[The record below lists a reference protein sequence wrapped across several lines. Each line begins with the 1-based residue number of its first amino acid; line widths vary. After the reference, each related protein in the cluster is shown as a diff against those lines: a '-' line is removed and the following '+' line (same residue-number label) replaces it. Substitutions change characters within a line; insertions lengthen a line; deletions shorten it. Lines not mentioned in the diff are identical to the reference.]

1 MIRRLLITFPTLLF
15 LITILSGQ
23 STERITLLGVEVLG
37 SKYVSDVYIQR
48 TSGLVIGR
56 EILPG
61 DFAAAV
67 KKLWDSDAFG
77 DIQITLDE
85 ETDEGIYIII
95 EVVENPELGEID
107 YIGDK
112 KKQKEIEEKLNLY
125 KGMRIPPFLLK
136 SIENDVK
143 EIYAEDGYLM
153 AEVSAELKEG
163 ETEGRKNLHISIDK
177 KGKVKTRKISFV
189 GNEAFPDK
197 KLRKQFKET
206 KLQAWYLFW
215 RSNYDEDKYYNDKGL
230 LTAYYRNN
238 GYRDFRIVSDT
249 VYYSEE
255 EDGFVIEIEVE
266 EGNQY
271 YFRNFSW
278 SGNTIFSDE
287 QLFYRLNIFP
297 GDQFNQEEF
306 DLALYERVQGTYM
319 DDGYIYSQVVPEI
332 SPVGVDSLDVRFNVT
347 ENNQVSVRKIDIVGN
362 TKTRENVIRR
372 ELKLMPGDIFNRELL
387 IRSAREIMILNYF
400 ADVVPDV
407 IPIDEDEIDLRIKVE
422 EKVSDQATAS
432 IGFAGEY
439 GVTGGG
445 SVEFNNFLGKGQQ
458 LAFRFQQGA
467 QGVNS
472 YYYRGGQAPRY
483 RQLSFSFID
492 PMVNDTPVLVGFST
506 FYYLRG
512 QNSSYYG
519 VPLDREVIGGSVRF
533 GKRLKWPDNYF
544 RATWVLQGTRKSYKG
559 TEADL
564 ETYVSGLSETT
575 GLSVGQVISRDSRN
589 HPEFPSMGSVFTWS
603 STLSGG
609 PLQTPWFDVHENF
622 HKHVFKFDWY
632 APAFWKFVFTSS
644 LQFGAIKEIPTD
656 GVERSIIPV
665 DDRFI
670 MGGSGIPYGTMLRG
684 YVDNTVGPYNGR
696 PLGGRVMMKYSTE
709 FRMRFSENP
718 TVYGLA
724 FAEMGNVWQDFSETD
739 IFDLKRSVGVGIRMF
754 MPMVGMLG
762 FDMGYGFDDIPATS
776 ESPEGWRFHVLF
788 GMPF

>member
-1 MIRRLLITFPTLLF
+1 VIRRFLCTVACLF
-15 LITILSGQ
+15 IFTVLYGQ
-23 STERITLLGVEVLG
+23 STDRIVLLGVEVLG
-37 SKYVSDVYIQR
+37 NRYVSDIYIKR
-48 TSGLVIGR
+48 TSGLIAGR

-61 DFAAAV
+61 DFGTAV
-67 KKLWDSDAFG
+67 KKMWDSDAFA

-85 ETDEGIYIII
+85 ETEEGLYIII
-95 EVVENPELGEID
+95 EVVENPELGEIEF
-107 YIGDK
+107 IGGK
-112 KKQKEIEEKLNLY
+112 KKRKEIEEELNLY
-125 KGMRIPPFLLK
+125 KGMRIPPHLPTT
-136 SIENDVK
+136 IEQTIKDM
-143 EIYAEDGYLM
+143 YAEDGYLM
-153 AEVSAELKEG
+153 AEVSTELKEG
-163 ETEGRKNLHISIDK
+163 ETEGRRNLLITIKPKD
-177 KGKVKTRKISFV
+177 KVKTRTIQFS
-189 GNEAFPDK
+189 GNEIFSDR
-197 KLRKQFKET
+197 KLRKQLKET
-206 KLQAWYLFW
+206 KIQAWYLFW
-215 RSNYDEDKYYNDKGL
+215 RSNFDDDKFEDDKDL
-230 LTAYYRNN
+230 LAAFYRNN

-249 VYYSEE
+249 VYYSEDE
-255 EDGFVIEIEVE
+255 NGFVIEIDVE

-271 YFRNFSW
+271 FFRNFSW
-278 SGNTIFSDE
+278 TGNTIFSDE
-287 QLFYRLNIFP
+287 QLSFRLNIQP
-297 GDQFNQEEF
+297 GDEFNQEEF
-306 DLALYERVQGTYM
+306 DLAVYDRVQGTYM
-319 DDGYIYSQVVPEI
+319 DDGYIYSQIIPEM
-332 SPVGVDSLDVRFNVT
+332 SPVGEDSLDVRFKIT

-387 IRSAREIMILNYF
+387 MRSAREVMILNYF

-407 IPIDEDEIDLRIKVE
+407 VPVDEDEIDLRISVE

-432 IGFAGEY
+432 VGFAGEY
-439 GVTGGG
+439 GITGGG

-467 QGVNS
+467 QGVNN
-472 YYYRGGQAPRY
+472 YYYGGQAPRY
-483 RQLSFSFID
+483 RQLSFSFVD

-519 VPLDREVIGGSVRF
+519 VPLDREVIGGSLRF

-559 TEADL
+559 SEEDL
-564 ETYVSGLSETT
+564 ETYVSGFNETN
-575 GLSVGQVISRDSRN
+575 GLSFGQIISRDSRN
-589 HPEFPSMGSVFTWS
+589 HPEFPSVGSVFTWS

-609 PLQTPWFDVHENF
+609 PFQTHWLNIHENF
-622 HKHVFKFDWY
+622 HKHVFRFDWY
-632 APAFWKFVFTSS
+632 APAFWKFVLASS
-644 LQFGAIKEIPTD
+644 LQFGAIKEIPSD
-656 GVERSIIPV
+656 GVERSIIPI

-684 YVDNTVGPYNGR
+684 YVDNTVGPYDGR
-696 PLGGRVMMKYSTE
+696 PIGGRVLMKYSAE
-709 FRMRFSENP
+709 FRIRFSDNP

-739 IFDLKRSVGVGIRMF
+739 IFDLKRSAGVGIRMF

-762 FDMGYGFDDIPATS
+762 FDMGYGFDDVPATS

>member
-1 MIRRLLITFPTLLF
+1 MIRRLFITFTSLF
-15 LITILSGQ
+15 LIAILSGQ

-37 SKYVSDVYIQR
+37 SKYVSDVYIQK

-67 KKLWDSDAFG
+67 KKLWDSNAFG
-77 DIQITLDE
+77 EIQITLDE
-85 ETDEGIYIII
+85 ETEEGIYIII
-95 EVVENPELGEID
+95 EVVENPELGKID

-112 KKQKEIEEKLNLY
+112 KKQKEIEEELNLF
-125 KGMRIPPFLLK
+125 KGMRIPPYLLT
-136 SIENDVK
+136 SIENNVK

-153 AEVSAELKEG
+153 AEVTAELKEG
-163 ETEGRKNLHISIDK
+163 ETEGRKNLLITIDK
-177 KGKVKTRKISFV
+177 KSKVKTRKIHFI
-189 GNEAFPDK
+189 GNEAFSER
-197 KLRKQFKET
+197 KLRKQLKET
-206 KLQAWYLFW
+206 KIQAWYLFW
-215 RSNYDEDKYYNDKGL
+215 RSNFDEDKYFNDKDL
-230 LTAYYRNN
+230 LSAYYRNN

-249 VYYSEE
+249 VYFSEE
-255 EDGFVIEIEVE
+255 EDGFVIEIEID

-287 QLFYRLNIFP
+287 QLFYRLNIHP
-297 GDQFNQEEF
+297 GDQFNQEQF
-306 DLALYERVQGTYM
+306 DLALYERVQGSYM
-319 DDGYIYSQVVPEI
+319 DDGYIYSQIIPEI
-332 SPVGVDSLDVRFNVT
+332 LPVGVDSLDVRFTVT
-347 ENNQVSVRKIDIVGN
+347 ENNQVSVRKINIVGN

-387 IRSAREIMILNYF
+387 MRSAREIMILNYF

-407 IPIDEDEIDLRIKVE
+407 LPIDEDEIDLRISVE

-467 QGVNS
+467 QGVNN
-472 YYYRGGQAPRY
+472 YYYSGGQAPRY

-564 ETYVSGLSETT
+564 ETYVSGFSETT

-609 PLQTPWFDVHENF
+609 PLKTPWFDVHENF
-622 HKHVFKFDWY
+622 HKHLFKFDWY
-632 APAFWKFVFTSS
+632 APAFWKFVLTSS
-644 LQFGAIKEIPTD
+644 LQFGAIKEISTD
-656 GVERSIIPV
+656 GVERSIVPV